1 MEQVYIKQLA
11 QHEGQEVTLRGW
23 LSQKRDSKG
32 LAFLILRDG
41 TGFVQCVV
49 DINTVGEE
57 TFEVAKKLTQE
68 SSFTITGLVRK
79 DEKQFGG
86 YELQVRSLTVYAI
99 SQEYPI
105 TPKEHGVDFLMD
117 NRHLWLRSRRQW
129 AIMRVRNT
137 IIFSIHKF
145 FQERGFVQMD
155 APIFTGNACEGTS
168 TLFETDFYGE
178 PAYLSQSG
186 QLYGEA
192 MAMAQGLIYT
202 FGPTFRAE
210 KSKTRRHL
218 SEFWM
223 IEPEMAFYDL
233 RMDMDLI
240 EDFIRY
246 VVTEVLNTCKLE
258 LEVLERKTDYLG
270 RITEPFIRMKYD
282 EAVSIIKGEKAVNGK
297 TSIQMLEED
306 LEQIE
311 NEKLKIENEIKER
324 EEKINSG
331 SLTKGE
337 RNFNQNKIDQLKN
350 DLKDLNEKA
359 NNIPEW
365 LHSAR
370 HFMRGEDFGGSH
382 ETVLTRMF
390 GLPVMVYNW
399 PQAVKA
405 FYMKEDDQEPGYA
418 KGVDLLA
425 PEGYGEVV
433 GGGERETDLAKLTHK
448 IKEHDLPM
456 EAFGWYLDLR
466 RYGNIPHSGFGLG
479 LERLVAWICGLQ
491 HIRETIPFPRAYGRL
506 LP

>member
-11 QHEGQEVTLRGW
+11 QHEGQEVVLKGW
-23 LSQKRDSKG
+23 LAQKRDSKG
-32 LAFLILRDG
+32 LAFLVLRDG

-57 TFEVAKKLTQE
+57 NFELAKKLSQE
-68 SSFTITGLVRK
+68 SSLSISGVVRK
-79 DEKQFGG
+79 DDKQFGG
-86 YELQVRSLTVYAI
+86 YEITVKSVSVYAI

-105 TPKEHGVDFLMD
+105 TPKDHGVEFLMD
-117 NRHLWLRSRRQW
+117 HRHLWLRSRRQW

-137 IIFSIHKF
+137 IIFAIHKF

-168 TLFETDFYGE
+168 TLFETDFYGD

-233 RMDMDLI
+233 KMDMDLI

-246 VVTEVLNTCKLE
+246 VVSDVLKTCTLE
-258 LEVLERKTDYLG
+258 FEVLERKTDYLS
-270 RITEPFIRMKYD
+270 RITEPFIRMKYE
-282 EAVSIIKGEKAVNGK
+282 EAVDIIKGEKAVNGK
-297 TSIQMLEED
+297 TSILMLEED
-306 LEQIE
+306 LQIIE

-324 EEKINSG
+324 ETKIASG
-331 SLTKGE
+331 ALTKGE
-337 RNFNQNKIDQLKN
+337 KNFNQNKIDQLKN
-350 DLKDLNEKA
+350 DVKDLNEKA
-359 NNIPEW
+359 TNIPEW
-365 LHSAR
+365 LHSAK
-370 HFMRGEDFGGSH
+370 HFVRGEDFGGSH

-405 FYMKEDDQEPGYA
+405 FYMKEDETDIGYA

-456 EAFGWYLDLR
+456 EAFEWYLDLR